1 MTNRLTE
8 QQLQEELLDEI
19 GDFTKAITRKIGQ
32 GVGAFK
38 GAGQKIKGVAKR
50 SVDALG
56 NAYTQGK
63 QQTQKAVAG
72 QDYKAS
78 QPKAQA
84 QSQAATTQTTT
95 TKNSQAGVGA
105 ALKRF
110 GKGVAGAD
118 SYNYRV
124 GTQAQQ
130 DANAAGF
137 KSVAQQ
143 AADKKTGV
151 GAGLQKA
158 DAEAKR
164 KAGLEKKLGT
174 TGAGATATNTAK
186 NAVDKSIAR
195 NQKKKDKQSAMK
207 QGIDQ
212 AQIDGANQGIANMQ
226 KKQQAGQ
233 TATKVPGQK
242 APVTQVDANKDGKDD
257 KTGKP
262 ISNTATKVGDK
273 TGVAGGVALDNNN
286 PEHKALIAAIN
297 KADPTILKSVN
308 KLDTGS
314 KGKLLKGLQVA

>member
-19 GDFTKAITRKIGQ
+19 GDFTKAITKKIGQ

-38 GAGQKIKGVAKR
+38 GAGQKVKGVAKR

-72 QDYKAS
+72 QDYKAP

-84 QSQAATTQTTT
+84 QGQAQAQAQGQTKTKQTGVLGNLAKNLGNVAVDTATGKGYDYRQGVNPNPTKQAPAGTQGTQTQT
-95 TKNSQAGVGA
+95 Q
-105 ALKRF
+105 
-110 GKGVAGAD
+110 
-118 SYNYRV
+118 
-124 GTQAQQ
+124 TQAQ
-130 DANAAGF
+130 
-137 KSVAQQ
+137 KRT
-143 AADKKTGV
+143 KTGGKV
-151 GAGLQKA
+151 AGKVSDTKSAQA
-158 DAEAKR
+158 QRDRRAAK
-164 KAGLEKKLGT
+164 KGGSS
-174 TGAGATATNTAK
+174 
-186 NAVDKSIAR
+186 AVSK
-195 NQKKKDKQSAMK
+195 
-207 QGIDQ
+207 GIDQ
-212 AQIDGANQGIANMQ
+212 AQIDGANKGIANMQ
-226 KKQQAGQ
+226 KKQAGQ

-242 APVTQVDANKDGKDD
+242 APVTQVDKNKDGKDD